1 MPILSAVDEV
11 LVHGSPQDKPSL
23 IVKVEHVVLVALSPM
38 LPPMLL
44 DVLFNLSSIP
54 ILPLS
59 SGDPGAVLVHAH
71 VVLPAVLYV
80 QPVNLTI
87 EPVNLFFL
95 VYIVFR
101 LGAVIGEPC
110 KLRRIEEGSNSDSI
124 GAAIL
129 IDELLDILAKL
140 HQ

>member
-1 MPILSAVDEV
+1 
-11 LVHGSPQDKPSL
+11 
-23 IVKVEHVVLVALSPM
+23 
-38 LPPMLL
+38 MLL
-44 DVLFNLSSIP
+44 DVLFHLSSIP